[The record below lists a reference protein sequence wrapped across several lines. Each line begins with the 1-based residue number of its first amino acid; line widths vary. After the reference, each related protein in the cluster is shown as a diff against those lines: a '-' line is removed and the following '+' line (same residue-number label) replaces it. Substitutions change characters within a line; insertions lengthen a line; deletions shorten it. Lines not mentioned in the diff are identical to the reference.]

1 MNELPPVFTLFN
13 LLKTM
18 PKGNFRQLPWRE
30 SGIRD
35 WGIKTNFLLSGVP

>member
-18 PKGNFRQLPWRE
+18 PKGDFRQLSLGE
-30 SGIRD
+30 NGIRD
-35 WGIKTNFLLSGVP
+35 WARKTNFLLPGVP